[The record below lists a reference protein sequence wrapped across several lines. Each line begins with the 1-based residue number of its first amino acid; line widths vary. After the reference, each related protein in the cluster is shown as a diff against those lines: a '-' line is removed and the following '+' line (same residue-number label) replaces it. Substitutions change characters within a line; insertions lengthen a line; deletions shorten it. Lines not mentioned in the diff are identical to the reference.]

1 MENSTKNKKLTKNKK
16 TKKCTENK
24 KIKKVKNNIVR
35 FFINDIINDTI
46 NKIIGKDLKHR
57 ILGLYYGNI
66 HTAIMFLGISI
77 ILFCNNIFYLIALL
91 IIISLDAFT
100 IVILHDCPLTML
112 EKKHLGTSIV
122 ELKKKFFKSIGILYD
137 CNHAYEYQLELVIN
151 VASATIFK
159 ILVLIFI
166 KIFSISLS
174 K

>member
-1 MENSTKNKKLTKNKK
+1 MEEDIIKDIKNIKNIKDIKSTKKST
-16 TKKCTENK
+16 
-24 KIKKVKNNIVR
+24 KKVKNNIVR

-46 NKIIGKDLKHR
+46 NKILGKDLKHR
-57 ILGLYYGNI
+57 ILGLYYSHI

-77 ILFCNNIFYLIALL
+77 ILFCNNIFYLTALL

-100 IVILHDCPLTML
+100 IVIIHDCPLTML

-122 ELKKKFFKSIGILYD
+122 EVKKKFFKSIGILYE
-137 CNHAYEYQLELVIN
+137 CNHVYEYQLELVIN

-159 ILVLIFI
+159 ILILIFI
-166 KIFSISLS
+166 KMFSISLS